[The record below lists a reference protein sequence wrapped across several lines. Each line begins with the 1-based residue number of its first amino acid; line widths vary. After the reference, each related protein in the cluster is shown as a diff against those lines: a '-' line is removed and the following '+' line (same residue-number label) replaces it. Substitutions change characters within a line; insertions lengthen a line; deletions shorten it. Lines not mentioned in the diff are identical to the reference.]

1 MTRGKP
7 DGYATRERLH
17 AWFHADIEAPLA
29 QRVGGEKRLRLILLL
44 AGVLALDSA
53 DKATIGAIVADLERS
68 LRIGNVQVGW
78 LVTASTGV
86 GAVLT
91 LPFSVFADRA
101 HRTHLLAIAIA
112 AWSLAMAAG
121 AASPSFLI
129 LLASRLLLGGAI
141 AAAGPAVTSLTGDYF
156 RPGERGRILGYIL
169 AGELVGVAVGYLLL
183 GNIATLTSWRVSFA
197 VLAAIGFALA
207 LVVWQ
212 RMPEPRRGAQGST
225 SAARKPRDRDGGD
238 RSKSALAK
246 DLRRRNVRPEKAHVT
261 RDDPTAW
268 SLWRAVRYIL
278 SVRTYVALV
287 VASSLGYFYFTA
299 VRTFAIEFMRAR
311 FALGESAAIGVT
323 VALGI
328 GAIGGVLV
336 AGRTGD
342 ALIRRNVITGRVLV
356 GGAAYLVAA
365 IAFVPGLLVTSLF
378 IAAPCFVIAAAGI
391 GGANPAVD
399 AARLDVMHAALWGRA
414 EGVRATLRR
423 TFEAAAPPLFAY
435 VAILLGG
442 SGNIANASPSDV
454 TGLDRAL
461 VVMLATLA
469 LAALVL
475 LFGAT
480 RTYARDAAT
489 AIASDEASR

>member
-1 MTRGKP
+1 MMRAKP
-7 DGYATRERLH
+7 NGQAARERLH
-17 AWFHADIEAPLA
+17 DWFRADVEAPLA
-29 QRVGGEKRLRLILLL
+29 RRVGGEKRLRLILLL

-53 DKATIGAIVADLERS
+53 DKATIGAVVADLERS
-68 LRIGNVQVGW
+68 LRIGNVEFGW
-78 LVTASTGV
+78 LVTASTGI
-86 GAVLT
+86 GAVFT
-91 LPFSVFADRA
+91 LPSSVFADRA
-101 HRTHLLAIAIA
+101 HRTHLLAIAIV

-129 LLASRLLLGGAI
+129 LLATRLLLGAAI

-183 GNIATLTSWRVSFA
+183 GNIATLASWRVSFA
-197 VLAAIGFALA
+197 VLAVIGLALA
-207 LVVWQ
+207 FVVWQ
-212 RMPEPRRGAQGST
+212 RMPEPPRGAQGRMSD
-225 SAARKPRDRDGGD
+225 SD
-238 RSKSALAK
+238 RSRRSDSGRRSRAALAK
-246 DLRRRNVRPEKAHVT
+246 DLRRKDVRPDKSHVA

-287 VASSLGYFYFTA
+287 IASSLGYFYFTA

-336 AGRTGD
+336 AGHLGD
-342 ALIRRNVITGRVLV
+342 ALIRRNVITGRVIV

-365 IAFVPGLLVTSLF
+365 IAFAPGLLVTSLF
-378 IAAPCFVIAAAGI
+378 IAAPCLVVAAAGI

-423 TFEAAAPPLFAY
+423 AFEAAAPPLFAY

-442 SGNIANASPSDV
+442 NGNVANAKPSDV
-454 TGLDRAL
+454 AGLDRAL

-469 LAALVL
+469 LAGFVL

-489 AIASDEASR
+489 AIASDDATR